1 MNKRLLVIV
10 LVFIACFSF
19 IYAATEKQETS
30 TTLDIKAYKL
40 GDLPQDG
47 ILRVYV
53 YNTSSNEQSS
63 TTQVENQLDITSYLK
78 DYISGFRNVFS
89 IKIQTNLVSSISVVI
104 NFSPFTSQDK
114 TKTSISTS
122 YYLDTTTAA
131 GSYTNAS
138 SKRDSSSS
146 YYYYKYSAS
155 MTTKPTSFEDSS
167 SGTTVSTGASSA
179 TVSQSISAK
188 RNKYGTNDYYF
199 NYWGED
205 YALSSKTTLDNI
217 DSNKTVDSTI
227 YVYMKLNDITY
238 EGIVANVQYVA
249 PVKITVTTE

>member
-19 IYAATEKQETS
+19 IYAAAEKQETS

-53 YNTSSNEQSS
+53 YNTSSDNQSS
-63 TTQVENQLDITSYLK
+63 TTQVEDQLDITSYLK
-78 DYISGFRNVFS
+78 SYISGFRNVFS
-89 IKIQTNLVSSISVVI
+89 IKIQTNLVSPISVVI

-122 YYLDTTTAA
+122 YYLSTSA
-131 GSYTNAS
+131 GSYTNTS
-138 SKRDSSSS
+138 SKRDSSYY

-155 MTTKPTSFEDSS
+155 MTTSPDSFEDSS
-167 SGTTVSTGASSA
+167 SGTTVSTGTSSA

-188 RNKYGTNDYYF
+188 RYGTYDYYF
-199 NYWGED
+199 NYGED
-205 YALSSKTTLDNI
+205 YSLTSTTTLDNI
-217 DSNKTVDSTI
+217 DSNKTVDSMI

-238 EGIVANVQYVA
+238 DDGIVANVKYVA